1 MAMDLRDPNVW
12 VSHLLENLP
21 EEKLASALKDDN
33 PNWEYIDG
41 EIVKLGSL
49 AHSQLDIP
57 ELQRRGLV
65 ILASES
71 KDFRLLAHLL
81 RTLQHA
87 GDPHLAL
94 RLLAL
99 YVEHYWAVAAPQNMA
114 HKKRFA
120 SQVIK
125 RFETGIEVFSQNA
138 ATAQRDALSGELA
151 KLAQCWQSH
160 NAPELAQATDD
171 LFALYQR
178 AFNRAAPAPVPT
190 PAASGSSPQTTA
202 TSESG
207 VTQPSAP
214 APQIVIDS
222 HDDKAWRDTLLKVAA
237 ILCERQPDS
246 PQGYRLRRHAL
257 WQNITSTPQ
266 AESDGR
272 TPLAAVSADMVADYH
287 AQLGSADMAL
297 WQQVE
302 KSVLLAPYWLDG
314 HCLSAQTALRL
325 GYKQVA
331 DAIRD
336 EVIRFLERLPRF
348 KVSAFWLLILAWI
361 FLLVWIWWKGPM
373 WTLYEEQW
381 LKPLANRWLATAAWG
396 IIALVWLTVRV
407 MKRLQQLEKMQKQQR
422 EEAVDPLSV
431 ELNAQQRYLD
441 RWLLRL
447 QRHLDNRRF
456 LWQLPWYMVIGPAG
470 SGKTTL
476 LREGFPSDI
485 IYAPEGARG
494 AEQRL
499 YLTPHVGK
507 QAVIFDI
514 DGTLCA
520 PADADILHRR
530 LWEHALGWLKEKRA
544 RQPLNGI
551 ILTLDLPDLLT
562 ADKRRR
568 EHLLQTLRSRL
579 QDIRQHLH
587 CQLPVYVVLTR
598 LDLLQGFAALFQSLN
613 RQDRDAILG
622 VTFTRRAHEN
632 DDWRTELNAFWQT
645 WVDRMNLA
653 LPDLMVAQTHTRAS
667 LFSFSRQ
674 MQGSREPLVSL
685 LEGLLD
691 GENMNVM
698 LRGVYLTSSLQRG
711 QMDDIFTQS
720 AARQYRLGNN
730 PLASW
735 PLVDTAPYFTR
746 SLFPQALLAE
756 PNLATESRAWLIRSR
771 RRLTVFS
778 ATGGVAALLLIT
790 GWHHYYN
797 GNYQSGITVLKQAKA
812 FMDVPPPQGEDDFGN
827 LQLPLLNPVRDATL
841 AYGDWGDRSRL
852 ADMGLYQGR
861 RIGPYV
867 EQTYLQLLEQRYL
880 PSLFNGLVKAMNAAP
895 PESEEKLAVLRVMRM
910 LEDKSGRNNEVVK
923 QYMAKR
929 WSEKFHGQ
937 RDIQAQLMSHLD
949 YALAHTDWHAERQ
962 AGDGDAISRWTPYDK
977 PVVSAQ
983 KELSKLPVYQRVYQ
997 SLKTRALGVLPADLN
1012 LRDQVGPTFDQ
1023 VFTSADDNKL
1033 VVPQFITRYG
1043 LQSYFVK
1050 QRDELV
1056 ELTAMDSWVLNLT
1069 RNVKYSDADR
1079 AEIQH
1084 QLTEQYISDYTA
1096 TWRAGMDNLNIRN
1109 FESIGQLTGALEQVI
1124 SGDQPLQRALTVLR
1138 DNTQPGVFSE
1148 KLSAKEREE
1157 ALAEPDYQLLTR
1169 LGHEFAPE
1177 NSTLAVQKDKESTM
1191 QAVYQQLTELH
1202 RYLLAI
1208 QNAPVPGKSALK
1220 AVQLRLDQ
1228 NSSDPIFATR
1238 QMAKTLPAPLNRWVG
1253 RLADQAWHVVMVEA
1267 VHYMEVDW
1275 RDSVVKPF
1283 NEQLANNYPFNPR
1296 SAQDASLD
1304 AFERFFKPDGIL
1316 DTFYQQNLKLF
1327 IDNDLSLEDGDNNV
1341 IIRED
1346 IIAQLETAQK
1356 IRDIFFSKQNGLGT
1370 SFAVE
1375 TVSLSGNKRRSVLN
1389 LDGQLVDYSQGRNYT
1404 AHLVWP
1410 NNMREGNESKLT
1422 LIGTSGNAPRSISF
1436 SGPWAQF
1443 RLFGAGQLTGV
1454 QDGNFTVRFS
1464 VDGGAMTY
1472 RVHTDTEDN
1481 PFSGGLFSQFGLSDT
1496 LY

>member
-1 MAMDLRDPNVW
+1 M
-12 VSHLLENLP
+12 
-21 EEKLASALKDDN
+21 
-33 PNWEYIDG
+33 
-41 EIVKLGSL
+41 
-49 AHSQLDIP
+49 
-57 ELQRRGLV
+57 
-65 ILASES
+65 
-71 KDFRLLAHLL
+71 
-81 RTLQHA
+81 
-87 GDPHLAL
+87 
-94 RLLAL
+94 
-99 YVEHYWAVAAPQNMA
+99 
-114 HKKRFA
+114 
-120 SQVIK
+120 
-125 RFETGIEVFSQNA
+125 
-138 ATAQRDALSGELA
+138 
-151 KLAQCWQSH
+151 
-160 NAPELAQATDD
+160 
-171 LFALYQR
+171 
-178 AFNRAAPAPVPT
+178 
-190 PAASGSSPQTTA
+190 
-202 TSESG
+202 
-207 VTQPSAP
+207 
-214 APQIVIDS
+214 
-222 HDDKAWRDTLLKVAA
+222 
-237 ILCERQPDS
+237 
-246 PQGYRLRRHAL
+246 
-257 WQNITSTPQ
+257 
-266 AESDGR
+266 
-272 TPLAAVSADMVADYH
+272 
-287 AQLGSADMAL
+287 
-297 WQQVE
+297 
-302 KSVLLAPYWLDG
+302 
-314 HCLSAQTALRL
+314 
-325 GYKQVA
+325 
-331 DAIRD
+331 
-336 EVIRFLERLPRF
+336 PRF

-470 SGKTTL
+470 SGK
-476 LREGFPSDI
+476 
-485 IYAPEGARG
+485 
-494 AEQRL
+494 
-499 YLTPHVGK
+499 
-507 QAVIFDI
+507 
-514 DGTLCA
+514 
-520 PADADILHRR
+520 
-530 LWEHALGWLKEKRA
+530 
-544 RQPLNGI
+544 
-551 ILTLDLPDLLT
+551 
-562 ADKRRR
+562 
-568 EHLLQTLRSRL
+568 
-579 QDIRQHLH
+579 
-587 CQLPVYVVLTR
+587 
-598 LDLLQGFAALFQSLN
+598 
-613 RQDRDAILG
+613 
-622 VTFTRRAHEN
+622 
-632 DDWRTELNAFWQT
+632 
-645 WVDRMNLA
+645 
-653 LPDLMVAQTHTRAS
+653 
-667 LFSFSRQ
+667 
-674 MQGSREPLVSL
+674 
-685 LEGLLD
+685 
-691 GENMNVM
+691 
-698 LRGVYLTSSLQRG
+698 
-711 QMDDIFTQS
+711 
-720 AARQYRLGNN
+720 
-730 PLASW
+730 
-735 PLVDTAPYFTR
+735 
-746 SLFPQALLAE
+746 
-756 PNLATESRAWLIRSR
+756 
-771 RRLTVFS
+771 
-778 ATGGVAALLLIT
+778 
-790 GWHHYYN
+790 
-797 GNYQSGITVLKQAKA
+797 
-812 FMDVPPPQGEDDFGN
+812 
-827 LQLPLLNPVRDATL
+827 
-841 AYGDWGDRSRL
+841 
-852 ADMGLYQGR
+852 
-861 RIGPYV
+861 
-867 EQTYLQLLEQRYL
+867 
-880 PSLFNGLVKAMNAAP
+880 
-895 PESEEKLAVLRVMRM
+895 
-910 LEDKSGRNNEVVK
+910 
-923 QYMAKR
+923 
-929 WSEKFHGQ
+929 
-937 RDIQAQLMSHLD
+937 
-949 YALAHTDWHAERQ
+949 
-962 AGDGDAISRWTPYDK
+962 
-977 PVVSAQ
+977 
-983 KELSKLPVYQRVYQ
+983 
-997 SLKTRALGVLPADLN
+997 
-1012 LRDQVGPTFDQ
+1012 
-1023 VFTSADDNKL
+1023 
-1033 VVPQFITRYG
+1033 
-1043 LQSYFVK
+1043 
-1050 QRDELV
+1050 
-1056 ELTAMDSWVLNLT
+1056 
-1069 RNVKYSDADR
+1069 
-1079 AEIQH
+1079 
-1084 QLTEQYISDYTA
+1084 
-1096 TWRAGMDNLNIRN
+1096 
-1109 FESIGQLTGALEQVI
+1109 IGQLTGALEQVI

>member
-1 MAMDLRDPNVW
+1 M
-12 VSHLLENLP
+12 
-21 EEKLASALKDDN
+21 
-33 PNWEYIDG
+33 I
-41 EIVKLGSL
+41 SL
-49 AHSQLDIP
+49 
-57 ELQRRGLV
+57 
-65 ILASES
+65 
-71 KDFRLLAHLL
+71 
-81 RTLQHA
+81 
-87 GDPHLAL
+87 
-94 RLLAL
+94 
-99 YVEHYWAVAAPQNMA
+99 
-114 HKKRFA
+114 
-120 SQVIK
+120 
-125 RFETGIEVFSQNA
+125 
-138 ATAQRDALSGELA
+138 
-151 KLAQCWQSH
+151 
-160 NAPELAQATDD
+160 
-171 LFALYQR
+171 
-178 AFNRAAPAPVPT
+178 
-190 PAASGSSPQTTA
+190 
-202 TSESG
+202 
-207 VTQPSAP
+207 
-214 APQIVIDS
+214 
-222 HDDKAWRDTLLKVAA
+222 
-237 ILCERQPDS
+237 
-246 PQGYRLRRHAL
+246 
-257 WQNITSTPQ
+257 
-266 AESDGR
+266 
-272 TPLAAVSADMVADYH
+272 
-287 AQLGSADMAL
+287 
-297 WQQVE
+297 
-302 KSVLLAPYWLDG
+302 
-314 HCLSAQTALRL
+314 
-325 GYKQVA
+325 
-331 DAIRD
+331 
-336 EVIRFLERLPRF
+336 
-348 KVSAFWLLILAWI
+348 
-361 FLLVWIWWKGPM
+361 
-373 WTLYEEQW
+373 
-381 LKPLANRWLATAAWG
+381 
-396 IIALVWLTVRV
+396 
-407 MKRLQQLEKMQKQQR
+407 
-422 EEAVDPLSV
+422 
-431 ELNAQQRYLD
+431 
-441 RWLLRL
+441 
-447 QRHLDNRRF
+447 
-456 LWQLPWYMVIGPAG
+456 PAG
-470 SGKTTL
+470 S
-476 LREGFPSDI
+476 R
-485 IYAPEGARG
+485 
-494 AEQRL
+494 
-499 YLTPHVGK
+499 
-507 QAVIFDI
+507 
-514 DGTLCA
+514 
-520 PADADILHRR
+520 ILHRR

-653 LPDLMVAQTHTRAS
+653 LPDLMVAQTHTRTS

-937 RDIQAQLMSHLD
+937 RDIQAQLM
-949 YALAHTDWHAERQ
+949 
-962 AGDGDAISRWTPYDK
+962 
-977 PVVSAQ
+977 
-983 KELSKLPVYQRVYQ
+983 
-997 SLKTRALGVLPADLN
+997 
-1012 LRDQVGPTFDQ
+1012 
-1023 VFTSADDNKL
+1023 
-1033 VVPQFITRYG
+1033 
-1043 LQSYFVK
+1043 
-1050 QRDELV
+1050 
-1056 ELTAMDSWVLNLT
+1056 
-1069 RNVKYSDADR
+1069 
-1079 AEIQH
+1079 
-1084 QLTEQYISDYTA
+1084 TEQYISDYTA

-1228 NSSDPIFATR
+1228 NSSD
-1238 QMAKTLPAPLNRWVG
+1238 
-1253 RLADQAWHVVMVEA
+1253 
-1267 VHYMEVDW
+1267 
-1275 RDSVVKPF
+1275 
-1283 NEQLANNYPFNPR
+1283 
-1296 SAQDASLD
+1296 
-1304 AFERFFKPDGIL
+1304 
-1316 DTFYQQNLKLF
+1316 
-1327 IDNDLSLEDGDNNV
+1327 
-1341 IIRED
+1341 
-1346 IIAQLETAQK
+1346 
-1356 IRDIFFSKQNGLGT
+1356 
-1370 SFAVE
+1370 
-1375 TVSLSGNKRRSVLN
+1375 
-1389 LDGQLVDYSQGRNYT
+1389 GQLVDYSQGRNYT

>member
-1 MAMDLRDPNVW
+1 MATTRNKVMWQEGMLMRPHHFQQQQRYNDYLDNQRFRAMNDLSWGFTELTLNNELLAQGKIMIDSASGTLPDGTVFSIPDQDALPDPLHPQNFPDERSRNIYLALPVASDVRNEISDGRRIGRYRLNYADVRDLHSEEGDARTLTLGQLTPRIMSGAEDMSAYITLPLCRISNRHADGSLTLDDDFIPSCQNIQVSKKLRVYLKEVQGAIGGRASDLANRIGSPAQSGIADVAEFMMLQLLNRNQTRFTHRARRSQLHPEDFYLDLAGLLGELMTFTEPSRLPCPLDVYDHHDLTKTFKTLLPEVKRALHTVLSPRAVNLPLHLRDGIW
-12 VSHLLENLP
+12 QADIHDTELLQ
-21 EEKLASALKDDN
+21 SATFVL
-33 PNWEYIDG
+33 
-41 EIVKLGSL
+41 
-49 AHSQLDIP
+49 
-57 ELQRRGLV
+57 
-65 ILASES
+65 
-71 KDFRLLAHLL
+71 
-81 RTLQHA
+81 
-87 GDPHLAL
+87 
-94 RLLAL
+94 
-99 YVEHYWAVAAPQNMA
+99 AVAANVPVDQ
-114 HKKRFA
+114 
-120 SQVIK
+120 I
-125 RFETGIEVFSQNA
+125 
-138 ATAQRDALSGELA
+138 QR
-151 KLAQCWQSH
+151 QFIQQSKI
-160 NAPELAQATDD
+160 
-171 LFALYQR
+171 
-178 AFNRAAPAPVPT
+178 
-190 PAASGSSPQTTA
+190 SSPEKIRNMV
-202 TSESG
+202 S
-207 VTQPSAP
+207 V
-214 APQIVIDS
+214 QI
-222 HDDKAWRDTLLKVAA
+222 
-237 ILCERQPDS
+237 P
-246 PQGYRLRRHAL
+246 G
-257 WQNITSTPQ
+257 
-266 AESDGR
+266 
-272 TPLAAVSADMVADYH
+272 
-287 AQLGSADMAL
+287 
-297 WQQVE
+297 
-302 KSVLLAPYWLDG
+302 
-314 HCLSAQTALRL
+314 
-325 GYKQVA
+325 
-331 DAIRD
+331 
-336 EVIRFLERLPRF
+336 
-348 KVSAFWLLILAWI
+348 
-361 FLLVWIWWKGPM
+361 
-373 WTLYEEQW
+373 
-381 LKPLANRWLATAAWG
+381 
-396 IIALVWLTVRV
+396 
-407 MKRLQQLEKMQKQQR
+407 
-422 EEAVDPLSV
+422 
-431 ELNAQQRYLD
+431 
-441 RWLLRL
+441 
-447 QRHLDNRRF
+447 
-456 LWQLPWYMVIGPAG
+456 
-470 SGKTTL
+470 
-476 LREGFPSDI
+476 
-485 IYAPEGARG
+485 
-494 AEQRL
+494 
-499 YLTPHVGK
+499 
-507 QAVIFDI
+507 
-514 DGTLCA
+514 
-520 PADADILHRR
+520 ILHRR

-653 LPDLMVAQTHTRAS
+653 LPDLMVAQTHTRTS

-880 PSLFNGLVKAMNAAP
+880 PSLFNRLVKAMNAAP

-1033 VVPQFITRYG
+1033 VVPQFLTRYG

-1069 RNVKYSDADR
+1069 RSVKYSDADR
-1079 AEIQH
+1079 AEIQR

-1253 RLADQAWHVVMVEA
+1253 RLTDQAWHVVMVEA